1 MQKCTGR
8 MTLEQLVQDVRLRNV
23 PMDKNMLSNLIADG
37 TFPIGKVIK
46 TSPSGRRTILVLASD
61 YYPWA
66 DQKLGPYAEEVTT

>member
-8 MTLEQLVQDVRLRNV
+8 MTLDDILRDMRDRNV
-23 PMDKNMLSNLIADG
+23 PMEKDALSNLIADG

-46 TSPSGRRTILVLASD
+46 TSPRGRRTILVLASD

-66 DQKLGPYAEEVTT
+66 DQKLGPYVEEAAK